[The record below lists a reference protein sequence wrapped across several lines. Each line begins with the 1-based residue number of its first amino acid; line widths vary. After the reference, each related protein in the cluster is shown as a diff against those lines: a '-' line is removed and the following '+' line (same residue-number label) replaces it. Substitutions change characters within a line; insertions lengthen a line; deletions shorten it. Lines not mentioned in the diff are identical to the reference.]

1 MVVVAQVIRT
11 LALVVGS
18 TATQRAETSRT
29 KEKVDR
35 WRPLQGGG
43 GPPHNGEMK
52 SRAIKLEDFAQDTRD
67 RLARIESKLDTFA
80 TKADLQE
87 LRSEIHKGN
96 NELIRWVV
104 GTAVGLG
111 VAAITVTTFV
121 LNNAT
126 PKAPAAA
133 PQAPIIIHMP
143 AAAAAP
149 LPPPAKP

>member
-1 MVVVAQVIRT
+1 
-11 LALVVGS
+11 
-18 TATQRAETSRT
+18 
-29 KEKVDR
+29 
-35 WRPLQGGG
+35 
-43 GPPHNGEMK
+43 MK

-67 RLARIESKLDTFA
+67 RLTRIESKLDTFA

-126 PKAPAAA
+126 PKVPATA
-133 PQAPIIIHMP
+133 PQAPIIINMP
-143 AAAAAP
+143 AAAAPP